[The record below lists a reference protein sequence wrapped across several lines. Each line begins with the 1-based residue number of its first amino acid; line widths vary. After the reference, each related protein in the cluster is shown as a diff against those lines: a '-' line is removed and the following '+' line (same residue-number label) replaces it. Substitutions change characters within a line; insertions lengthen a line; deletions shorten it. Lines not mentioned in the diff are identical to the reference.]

1 VSQRLTVAAAVATIA
16 ASLSVY
22 PLVSG
27 WLWFWEG
34 AGAVAV
40 VALAGA
46 LTRLRVLPWAL
57 CAPAGLAGLLLYV
70 NVLFSSPQS
79 LGRIIPTATSLHHLW
94 LLARQGLDETA
105 RLAPPAP
112 ASHGILILTV
122 AGIGVAA
129 VATDLLAVR
138 LRRPAIAG
146 LPLLVLFCVPL
157 TTDAHQGVFGAMT
170 VFGLGMAGYLAMLAV
185 DARERLRLWGRL
197 VTMWHRGQ
205 EPATAPRATPNTK
218 ELAAAGRRI
227 GLTAVV
233 IALFVPL
240 LVPGLRNHKLFSA
253 GGGGGKDLVTLPNPL
268 VQMNSE
274 LHRTT
279 PTNVLTYRTTDPDP
293 QYLQVYVLTNLT
305 ANTWTLA
312 PTGGQPVQSGKLPTA
327 PGLSRD
333 TTTSAESTRVT
344 LAKGLTAGAGKA
356 SFLPLPYPARSV
368 SVGGDWR
375 TDPRT
380 LTMFSAQSLSGLSYT
395 VSSREVSPSVRQ
407 LQQSGEVPNSI
418 ASNYLSVPA
427 AFLPLSKL
435 AQRITQGQNTFYGEA
450 VDLQHWF
457 TQSGRFTYSLDVQEP
472 DTSKALINFLTKDRR
487 GYCQQFAF
495 AMAVLARLL
504 DIPSRVAVGYTEG
517 SPIGHGRWQVR
528 TSDAHAWP
536 ELYFQGAGWL
546 RFEPTPAGSGGQATA
561 VQPAYTL
568 PPLLAVPG
576 GTQSVPTPAATA
588 PQTGATPGQSGSLAK
603 LRRLSA
609 TGAGGGSGA
618 SRSGS
623 IWLIAVA
630 VVVVL
635 LITPRLARSLT
646 RRRRWS
652 RARGDRERAQAAWLE
667 LLDDLTDHKIAWS
680 ASESPR
686 TLGTRLTGTLR
697 LSPEAAAAL
706 TRIVQATERAR
717 YARDAADSA
726 TLRADVGLVRREVAA
741 GSGRLGRWRA
751 RLLPPSSLLPVRA
764 AVQQGLDVF
773 GWMDVAAHRTGT
785 WSRRSPRAGRK
796 ARAARPAG

>member
-1 VSQRLTVAAAVATIA
+1 MSQRLTVAAAVATVA
-16 ASLSVY
+16 ASLSLY

-57 CAPAGLAGLLLYV
+57 CAPIGLVALLLYL
-70 NVLFSSPQS
+70 NLLFSSAQS
-79 LGRIIPTATSLHHLW
+79 LGRLIPTATSLHDLW
-94 LLARQGLDETA
+94 RLARQGLDGTA
-105 RLAPPAP
+105 RFAPPAP
-112 ASHGILILTV
+112 AGHGILLLTA
-122 AGIGVAA
+122 AGIGVVA

-138 LRRPAIAG
+138 LRKPAVAG

-170 VFGLGMAGYLAMLAV
+170 VFGVGMGGYLAMLAV

-205 EPATAPRATPNTK
+205 DSPAVPRGTPNTK

-227 GLTAVV
+227 GVAAVV

-240 LVPGLRNHKLFSA
+240 LVPGLRDHKLFS
-253 GGGGGKDLVTLPNPL
+253 GGGGGGEELVTLPNPL
-268 VQMNSE
+268 VQMNSD
-274 LHRTT
+274 LRRKAPVH
-279 PTNVLTYRTTDPDP
+279 VLTYRTTDPDP
-293 QYLQVYVLTNLT
+293 QYLQVYVLSNLT
-305 ANTWTLA
+305 SSTWTLA
-312 PTGGQPVQSGKLPTA
+312 PAGGEPVQNGKLPAT
-327 PGLSRD
+327 PGLSGR
-333 TTTSAESTRVT
+333 TPTSAQTTKIT
-344 LAKGLTAGAGKA
+344 LSRGLTTGGPGKA

-375 TDPRT
+375 ADPRT
-380 LTMFSAQSLSGLSYT
+380 LTMFSAQSLGGLSYT
-395 VSSREVSPSVRQ
+395 VTSREVSPSVRQ
-407 LQQSGEVPNSI
+407 LEQSGEVPNGI
-418 ASNYLSVPA
+418 ANNYLNVPA
-427 AFLPLSKL
+427 TFLPLSKL
-435 AQRITQGQNTFYGEA
+435 AQRITQGQTTLYGEA
-450 VDLQHWF
+450 VALQRWF
-457 TQSGRFTYSLDVQEP
+457 TQSGKFTYSLDVNEP
-472 DTSKALINFLTKDRR
+472 DTAKALTNFLTKDRR

-504 DIPSRVAVGYTEG
+504 DIPSRVVVGYTEG
-517 SPIGHGRWQVR
+517 SPIGHDRWDVR

-546 RFEPTPAGSGGQATA
+546 RFEPTPSGSGGQATA

-576 GTQSVPTPAATA
+576 GTQSVPTPAA
-588 PQTGATPGQSGSLAK
+588 ATPQASASHGDSGALAK
-603 LRRLSA
+603 LNHLSA

-618 SRSGS
+618 GRSGP
-623 IWLIAVA
+623 IWLIVAAVI
-630 VVVVL
+630 VVL

-646 RRRRWS
+646 RQRRWS
-652 RARGDRERAQAAWLE
+652 GARDDRERAQAAWLE
-667 LLDDLTDHKIAWS
+667 LLDDLTDHKVAWS

-686 TLGTRLTGTLR
+686 ALGTRLTGTLR
-697 LSPEAAAAL
+697 LSPEAGAAL
-706 TRIVQATERAR
+706 TRIMHATERAR

-726 TLRADVGLVRREVAA
+726 TLRADTDLVRAEMTA
-741 GSGRLGRWRA
+741 GSSRMGRWRA

-764 AVQQGLDVF
+764 AAQHGLDVF
-773 GWMDVAAHRTGT
+773 GWMDVAAHRTGS
-785 WSRRSPRAGRK
+785 WSRRGPRAGRK
-796 ARAARPAG
+796 APVS